1 MQTRVFPD
9 YMEELHGMADGSN
22 TPFYQLFLN
31 MLQEEFGYV
40 VPSEFKFTPASHCSD
55 YILKTEDN
63 SIIVHNEDGSGMID
77 FNKTIIVKEK
87 LYISANGLGR

>member
-1 MQTRVFPD
+1 
-9 YMEELHGMADGSN
+9 MEELQGMAEGSG
-22 TPFYQLFLN
+22 TPFYELFLY

-40 VPSEFKFTPASHCSD
+40 VPEEFKFTPASHCSD

-87 LYISANGLGR
+87 VYISEGLVRR

>member
-1 MQTRVFPD
+1 
-9 YMEELHGMADGSN
+9 MEELRGMADGSN

-40 VPSEFKFTPASHCSD
+40 VPSEFKFTPTVHCSD

-87 LYISANGLGR
+87 LYIGEIGFWR